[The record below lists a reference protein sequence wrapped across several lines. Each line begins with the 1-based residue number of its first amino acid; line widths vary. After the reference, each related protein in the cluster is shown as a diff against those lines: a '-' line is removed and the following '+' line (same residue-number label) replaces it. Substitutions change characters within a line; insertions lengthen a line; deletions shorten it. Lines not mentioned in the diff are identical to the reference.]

1 MNWEAIGAIGEIMAA
16 AGVIGSLVFVGWQL
30 LQNTHAL
37 RTATSHSHVEIYSSL
52 SIHIAE
58 NREMATLYL
67 SGLTD
72 LSSLNDVDR
81 VRFLAFMSSVFR
93 FYETSFVQ
101 HSKGNLDEE
110 LWNNVEMQLRDMT
123 TAPGVRSWWEMR
135 RHWHSVGFGSFVESL
150 IASGGGKPLYE
161 PKKA

>member
-1 MNWEAIGAIGEIMAA
+1 MNWEAVGAIGEILGA

-30 LQNTHAL
+30 LQNTDAL
-37 RTATSHSHVEIYSSL
+37 RTATSNSHMEIYSSL

-72 LSSLNDVDR
+72 FSSLDDIDR
-81 VRFLAFMSSVFR
+81 VRFVAFMSSAFR
-93 FYETSFVQ
+93 YYETSFVQ
-101 HSKGNLDEE
+101 HSKGNLDDE
-110 LWNNVEMQLRDMT
+110 LWDNIETQLRDMT

-135 RHWHSVGFGSFVESL
+135 RHWHSARFRSLVESI
-150 IASGGGKPLYE
+150 IASDGGQPLYE
-161 PKKA
+161 RKSV